1 MIILFI
7 LMLTGCKAK
16 PEAEASDQYYYSF
29 TDYLDNEINLVSSP
43 QRVVSCVGSYAETW
57 MLVVGTLRQSKTY
70 HMHFK
75 ARTF

>member
-7 LMLTGCKAK
+7 LMLMGCKAK

-43 QRVVSCVGSYAETW
+43 QRVVSCVASYAETW
-57 MLVVGTLRQSKTY
+57 MLAGGTLKQSNIPYAFLK
-70 HMHFK
+70 
-75 ARTF
+75 